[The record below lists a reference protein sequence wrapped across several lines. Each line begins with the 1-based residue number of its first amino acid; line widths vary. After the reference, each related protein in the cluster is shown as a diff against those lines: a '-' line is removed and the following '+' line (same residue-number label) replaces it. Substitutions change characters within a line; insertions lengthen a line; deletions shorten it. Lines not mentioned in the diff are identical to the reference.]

1 MAILAN
7 TEILKEIEAGN
18 IVISPFTPDMVGPA
32 SVDLRLS
39 NVFRVYKTVRRN
51 MPINDL
57 SDFKVATERVEV
69 KDFFLLIPGETVLG
83 ITMERIK
90 LSESICGWLEGRS
103 RFARFGLL
111 VHISASFMQPGID
124 NHQVLELSNFGPQ
137 PLELYPGTR
146 ICQFIFERAEGK
158 GKYKGTFQLQ
168 TPETF

>member
-1 MAILAN
+1 LAK
-7 TEILKEIEAGN
+7 TEILREIEYGN
-18 IVISPFTPDMVGPA
+18 IVIDPFDPEMVGPA

-39 NVFRVYKTVRRN
+39 NVFRVFKTVRRN
-51 MPINDL
+51 MAINDL
-57 SDFKVATERVEV
+57 SDFKNATERVV
-69 KDFFLLIPGETVLG
+69 VSDFLLLIPGETALG

-90 LSESICGWLEGRS
+90 LSENICGWLEGRS